1 VSTLP
6 IQCSEIYNVGQQQTV
21 ILLKP
26 MTQQERED
34 YLARSALFNGGSIGS
49 LPTFIDNGTV
59 WINRNT
65 RQGPK
70 REFNLPQ

>member
-1 VSTLP
+1 
-6 IQCSEIYNVGQQQTV
+6 
-21 ILLKP
+21 

-70 REFNLPQ
+70 REFNLPQQEAMLFKMGLKYPGEIIIKSC